1 MTQKIDRQPKIDKF
15 NFEANKE
22 VYTFDVK
29 GDLLH
34 LELKPA
40 LGSGYP
46 DLIRVTMP
54 LPRGMDKPTAKP
66 IMWAHRAIF
75 EVGGKQFFGIV
86 AHFDWPVLEGA
97 DNIPCIGWG
106 LDVTTLQSVCRL
118 DSIGQRE
125 PSEILGALGAKIL
138 LTKSGKPLGAGSLKT
153 KVGDIDPIAM
163 TQTWTATIDASGV
176 PAYSTTGHV
185 KDLRLA
191 GIKDLL
197 TFKFFT
203 EGTTFSDASSG
214 LNHAVVKDWT
224 GLFHVVSYTGNTI
237 IQATKA
243 KTSDAAF
250 LVVDSLTK
258 QSQNPWKI

>member
-22 VYTFDVK
+22 VYTFEVK

-34 LELKPA
+34 LDFYTA

-46 DLIRVTMP
+46 DLIKVTMP
-54 LPRGMDKPTAKP
+54 IPRGMGKPTARP
-66 IMWAHRAIF
+66 LMWAHRAIF
-75 EVGGKQFFGIV
+75 EVNSKQFFGIV
-86 AHFDWPVLEGA
+86 CHFNWPILEGA

-118 DSIGQRE
+118 DSVGQRE

-138 LTKSGKPLGAGSLKT
+138 LTKAGKPLGAGSLKT
-153 KVGDIDPIAM
+153 KVADIDPIAM

-176 PAYSTTGHV
+176 PNYTVTGEA
-185 KDLRLA
+185 KDLRIS
-191 GIKDLL
+191 GIKDLS

-214 LNHAVVKDWT
+214 LNHMVIKDWT
-224 GLFHVVSYTGNTI
+224 GLFHVVSFADGKI

-250 LVVDSLTK
+250 LVIDGLTK
-258 QSQNPWKI
+258 STQNPWK